1 MENTNQENKEL
12 GFFGKGLLVIFLFF
26 PLWIGLFVVTLI
38 VLGDL
43 MTAFGITAFVISML
57 TIQLI

>member
-12 GFFGKGLLVIFLFF
+12 GFFSKGLLVIFLFF